1 VGSSWGQLRTQER
14 ELSRLKKA
22 AERAA
27 AGAAAAE
34 AAREEAARGAE
45 EEVERLQAELV
56 ASRVRQEDA
65 LTKQR
70 EARSSLKVRLQS
82 ALSTLDVVVVGGVV
96 SSGAVPYSCA
106 DHVRVRMSVRS
117 ILAAG
122 LLRTWSG
129 PRAHKTPTAR

>member
-70 EARSSLKVRLQS
+70 EAQSSLKVRLQS
-82 ALSTLDVVVVGGVV
+82 ALSSLDFGHSRRRRQLPAGR
-96 SSGAVPYSCA
+96 SSIITRGSRTCPN
-106 DHVRVRMSVRS
+106 
-117 ILAAG
+117 AG
-122 LLRTWSG
+122 
-129 PRAHKTPTAR
+129 P

>member
-1 VGSSWGQLRTQER
+1 MGGWVGSSWGQLRTQER

-22 AERAA
+22 AQRAA

-65 LTKQR
+65 ATKQR
-70 EARSSLKVRLQS
+70 EAQSSLKVRFQS
-82 ALSTLDVVVVGGVV
+82 ALGSFGFGHSRRRRQLSAG
-96 SSGAVPYSCA
+96 SSPLLMRGSCTCPDA
-106 DHVRVRMSVRS
+106 S
-117 ILAAG
+117 
-122 LLRTWSG
+122 
-129 PRAHKTPTAR
+129 P